1 MIFLII
7 LIILIIYFA
16 NNKKKQTQPQTQQI
30 VENQEAIIEPEYLKS
45 ENQIIEDIINQELQ
59 RNNYDGNDIKAVE
72 RKRLRLTIIFS
83 ILNFIFVAL
92 IFFHLPKYV
101 YLLEVVN
108 VFIYL
113 SFMKKYNTVQYI
125 KKELKARPDDEISDI
140 VSSIIAGGTVNKN
153 KKFMVSISC
162 VVISTLLPLLI
173 FINPIIFYEPY
184 EDGYSVRFYATGL
197 TNSKTIT
204 IPEEHN
210 GKPVLGVRGDAFANI
225 SFLEEVNLPDTIKEI
240 RGKAFKND
248 KKLTNIKL
256 PENLTYLGGGAFKN
270 CKSLESI
277 TIPKGVTE
285 INGETFVNC
294 ESLDSVVLHDDITS
308 IHGETFINCIS
319 LREINLPSKIT
330 EIRGNTF
337 QYCSSLR
344 KIDIPT
350 GVVRIGHAFEGCSD
364 LEEVNLP
371 STLKEIGSSAFR
383 ECSSLYEITI
393 PKNTTSIAEN
403 AFKDSPTN
411 KNYDGV
417 GRNIRDVYNSTYTKK
432 QNTIVGNNTTNNTS
446 QDIIN
451 QTQDINKRM
460 NNSLNNLYKNQQ

>member
-1 MIFLII
+1 MKFDFNII
-7 LIILIIYFA
+7 KWYPFENDKKIL
-16 NNKKKQTQPQTQQI
+16 QI
-30 VENQEAIIEPEYLKS
+30 GK
-45 ENQIIEDIINQELQ
+45 
-59 RNNYDGNDIKAVE
+59 NDNI
-72 RKRLRLTIIFS
+72 S
-83 ILNFIFVAL
+83 
-92 IFFHLPKYV
+92 
-101 YLLEVVN
+101 
-108 VFIYL
+108 
-113 SFMKKYNTVQYI
+113 
-125 KKELKARPDDEISDI
+125 KELEKIGKI
-140 VSSIIAGGTVNKN
+140 TVTED
-153 KKFMVSISC
+153 
-162 VVISTLLPLLI
+162 ISTLEEKFDYIIIYGYQNNLMEQIEKLTKEDTKLLLI
-173 FINPIIFYEPY
+173 GENELGINNWSRYTSNKE
-184 EDGYSVRFYATGL
+184 TG
-197 TNSKTIT
+197 
-204 IPEEHN
+204 
-210 GKPVLGVRGDAFANI
+210 VQR
-225 SFLEEVNLPDTIKEI
+225 LENHH
-240 RGKAFKND
+240 

-270 CKSLESI
+270 CKSLKSI

-350 GVVRIGHAFEGCSD
+350 GVVRIGGHAFEGCSD

-411 KNYDGV
+411 KKYDGV
-417 GRNIRDVYNSTYTKK
+417 GRNISDVCNSNYTKK
-432 QNTIVGNNTTNNTS
+432 QNTIVENNTTNNTS

>member
-1 MIFLII
+1 MIFLIII
-7 LIILIIYFA
+7 LIILIIYFT
-16 NNKKKQTQPQTQQI
+16 NNKKKQTQQI

-45 ENQIIEDIINQELQ
+45 ENQIIEDIINQEFQ
-59 RNNYDGNDIKAVE
+59 KNDYDGNDIKAVE

-92 IFFHLPKYV
+92 IFFHMPKYV
-101 YLLEVVN
+101 YLLEVIN
-108 VFIYL
+108 VLIYL

-125 KKELKARPDDEISDI
+125 KKQLKARPDDEISDI
-140 VSSIIAGGTVNKN
+140 VSSIIAGGTVNKK
-153 KKFMVSISC
+153 KKFIVSIPC
-162 VVISTLLPLLI
+162 IVISTLLPLLI

-210 GKPVLGVRGDAFANI
+210 GKHVLGVRGDTFANI
-225 SFLEEVNLPDTIKEI
+225 SSLEEVNLPDTIKEI

-270 CKSLESI
+270 CKSLKSI

-294 ESLDSVVLHDDITS
+294 SSLENVVLHDNITS
-308 IHGETFINCIS
+308 IHGETFIKCTS
-319 LREINLPSKIT
+319 LKEINLPSKIT

-350 GVVRIGHAFEGCSD
+350 GVVRIGGHAFEGCSD

-417 GRNIRDVYNSTYTKK
+417 GRNIRDVYNSNYTKK